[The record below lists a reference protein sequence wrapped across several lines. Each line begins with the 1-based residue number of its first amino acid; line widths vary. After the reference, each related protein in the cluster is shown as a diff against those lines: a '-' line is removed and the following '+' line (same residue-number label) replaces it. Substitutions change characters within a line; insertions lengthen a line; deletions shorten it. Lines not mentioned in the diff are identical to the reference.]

1 MDGIEEGQL
10 GWVGLMFRLKGLYLF
25 VCLYVHR
32 CNVIYLCDKNECPFV
47 REVSTYL

>member
-25 VCLYVHR
+25 VCMYIGVM
-32 CNVIYLCDKNECPFV
+32 
-47 REVSTYL
+47 